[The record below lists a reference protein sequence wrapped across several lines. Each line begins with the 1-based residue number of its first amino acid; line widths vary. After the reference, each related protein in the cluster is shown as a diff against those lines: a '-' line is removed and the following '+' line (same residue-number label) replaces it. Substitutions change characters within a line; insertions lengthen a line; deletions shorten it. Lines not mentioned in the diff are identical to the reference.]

1 MSTDLLFTP
10 PAPQNP
16 SNGFQPNNKIG
27 SAGSVRTGKTG
38 TNRNASSGE
47 PDPFLRTL
55 NKVSRE
61 QQDCRREVN
70 AGDER
75 SVKKPVVGR
84 KDQTDDGHFPRP
96 ASIDPNLPVTRE
108 TDPLRME
115 PDLDLTAY
123 FNILSELGIDTGA
136 AETGF
141 DTAADLTIADP
152 KRIAAIE
159 NWIARLQQTPAALTA
174 DLKTVV
180 ERIQQ
185 MIAEALNGK
194 RAIGPD
200 GKAGQGIDTAMV
212 TEAAGGDRFL
222 KEISAAAMDRN
233 AARGWNNGITPSNA
247 NVPEM
252 TTTSDKGET
261 ETAAKPSVIKI
272 TSSNPESRQSAADPS
287 GSLKTSSK
295 GHGSEDTART
305 AGMNH
310 PSGSESRSVFGRA
323 NSNDTVAA
331 DSAKAGNS
339 PFITSP
345 QSVRGPQNENDGLT
359 GRTVLPAEN
368 SSGADPG
375 QPSPRATAASDLNPA
390 LNRASDVRLHSTA
403 GEEPVSRL
411 FQETRLTGEGVNR
424 MGVDLT
430 DEPTGKAVKSQTAT
444 GDNGLLN
451 SSGQNAEKMVEGAAP
466 VKDADAGQGV
476 SRNQALD
483 QIVRRAAIHLRNGQQ
498 EARIDLKPD
507 FLGHVRL
514 QIISENH
521 QVTVKILAEHGFVKD
536 MIENNLHQ
544 LKADLQQQ
552 GLEVDKV
559 EVSVSQDSEEG
570 ANSRE
575 KLAQSKIKQ
584 GAANHRNEHHA
595 ADEDEQESRPKSSSS
610 ESSATIDYF
619 A

>member
-16 SNGFQPNNKIG
+16 SNGFQPDNQIG
-27 SAGSVRTGKTG
+27 SAGSVRSSKTG
-38 TNRNASSGE
+38 TNRNASAGK
-47 PDPFLRTL
+47 PDNFLRTL

-61 QQDCRREVN
+61 QQDRRREVD

-75 SVKKPVVGR
+75 TVKNPVAGPE
-84 KDQTDDGHFPRP
+84 DQTDDGQFLRP
-96 ASIDPNLPVTRE
+96 GSIDPNLPVSRE

-115 PDLDLTAY
+115 SDLDLTAY
-123 FNILSELGIDTGA
+123 VNILSELGIDMGA
-136 AETGF
+136 AKSGF
-141 DTAADLTIADP
+141 DTAADVNFADP
-152 KRIAAIE
+152 KRMAAIKI
-159 NWIARLQQTPAALTA
+159 WIARLQQNPTALTA

-185 MIAEALNGK
+185 TIVEALNGK
-194 RAIGPD
+194 PAIGLE
-200 GKAGQGIDTAMV
+200 GKAGQGIDSGIL
-212 TEAAGGDRFL
+212 TEAAAGDRFL
-222 KEISAAAMDRN
+222 KEVSTAAMDRKV
-233 AARGWNNGITPSNA
+233 AGGWNNGIAPSSA
-247 NVPEM
+247 NVSELM
-252 TTTSDKGET
+252 STSDKGET

-272 TSSNPESRQSAADPS
+272 TPSNPESRQSAGDVS
-287 GSLKTSSK
+287 GSLTTSTK
-295 GHGSEDTART
+295 GHSSEDTART
-305 AGMNH
+305 AGLNH
-310 PSGSESRSVFGRA
+310 PSGSESRPAFGRA

-331 DSAKAGNS
+331 DSAKASNS
-339 PFITSP
+339 PFMTSP
-345 QSVRGPQNENDGLT
+345 QSARGPQNENDKLT
-359 GRTVLPAEN
+359 VKTALPAEN

-375 QPSPRATAASDLNPA
+375 QPSPRPNAASDLNPA

-411 FQETRLTGEGVNR
+411 FQETRLTGASVNR

-430 DEPTGKAVKSQTAT
+430 DEPTGKVVKSEAAT

-451 SSGQNAEKMVEGAAP
+451 SSGQNAEKMAEGAAP

-476 SRNQALD
+476 SRNQTLD

-521 QVTVKILAEHGFVKD
+521 QVTVRILAEHGFVKD

-575 KLAQSKIKQ
+575 KLAQSKTKQ
-584 GAANHRNEHHA
+584 GAANPRNEHHA
-595 ADEDEQESRPKSSSS
+595 ADEHEQEPRPTPGSSDSN
-610 ESSATIDYF
+610 ATIDYF